1 MEYRLNKDSLLAS
14 LAQWNSFL
22 KRKVHLVACGGT
34 AMTLLNVKESTRDID
49 FMVPNKREYEYLVKT
64 IQELGYESVSGYG
77 WARNDELFVFD
88 LFPGNRI
95 HTTELL
101 DDPLQEGRHKLIK
114 EFSHIYLGVLNDYDL
129 IVSKLFRGSEVDFQ
143 DCAHLVEAHKDEIN
157 VKKLKEHFFKL
168 LSYHPVGE
176 QRVKGHWELLEK
188 RLKGVK

>member
-34 AMTLLNVKESTRDID
+34 AMTLLNVKESTRDMD
-49 FMVPNKREYEYLVKT
+49 FMVPKEGEHKYLVKT
-64 IQELGYESVSGYG
+64 IRQLGYKSVSGYG
-77 WARNDELFVFD
+77 WARDDEVFIFD

-101 DDPLQEGRHKLIK
+101 DNPLQEGKHMLIK

-143 DCAHLVEAHKDEIN
+143 DCARLVEAHKDEIN
-157 VKKLKEHFFKL
+157 IEKLKEHFFEL
-168 LSYHPVGE
+168 LSYHPVGDE
-176 QRVKGHWELLEK
+176 RVKGHWKSLEK
-188 RLKGVK
+188 RLKEVK

>member
-34 AMTLLNVKESTRDID
+34 AMTLLNVKESTRDMD
-49 FMVPNKREYEYLVKT
+49 FMVPKEGEHKYLVKT
-64 IQELGYESVSGYG
+64 IRQLGYKSVSGYG
-77 WARNDELFVFD
+77 WARDDEVFIFD

-101 DDPLQEGRHKLIK
+101 DNPLQEGKHMLIK

-143 DCAHLVEAHKDEIN
+143 DRARLVEAHKDEIN
-157 VKKLKEHFFKL
+157 IEKLKEHFFEL
-168 LSYHPVGE
+168 LSYHPVGDE
-176 QRVKGHWELLEK
+176 RVKGHWKSLEK
-188 RLKGVK
+188 RLKEVK